1 MNESGSADRIL
12 RLEAAIAHLERNYDA
27 LNTVVIEQ
35 GRQIGRLTK
44 RLEELGETLQSQEGE
59 RFPPHNQKPP
69 HYSA

>member
-1 MNESGSADRIL
+1 MNETESARRL
-12 RLEAAIAHLERNYDA
+12 ERLEAALAHLERNYDA
-27 LNTVVIEQ
+27 LNSVVIEQ
-35 GRQIGRLTK
+35 GRLVGRLQK